1 MRIEQVPL
9 ILGALVAL
17 AALGFLVDAWLPE
30 QRSWRRERR
39 RRQRAER
46 DRSGEAL
53 IALGLGAIAAALIGR
68 DLWRYDT
75 VAVLV
80 GTLLIALGA
89 ALNWRY
95 LRELFLFRGPARRG
109 EKRQAPRPA
118 APPVASAPAPVVQ
131 QAHPVERERPIQ
143 TARLADTGE
152 RPIDPD
158 AGGPEPRIRI
168 R

>member
-17 AALGFLVDAWLPE
+17 AAFGFLVDAWLPE

-39 RRQRAER
+39 RRERAER
-46 DRSGEAL
+46 DRVDEAL

-118 APPVASAPAPVVQ
+118 APPVRTPTPMAQAAP
-131 QAHPVERERPIQ
+131 PVERERPIQ

-152 RPIDPD
+152 RPVDGD
-158 AGGPEPRIRI
+158 SAGGDPRMRIR
-168 R
+168 